1 MQPPVNRRGH
11 NRHVL
16 PPSAAGLAEFG
27 YPGPGDH
34 PCKMALRD
42 VSASGLSIVLAHELP
57 GLEPGSRLD
66 GATLRIGARTF
77 RADLLVMHVTPGP
90 RAGAICGALVFPVE
104 DADLLTLRE
113 VIADLEARLA
123 EPAGVPLGAP

>member
-1 MQPPVNRRGH
+1 MHHPVNRR
-11 NRHVL
+11 RHDRHRL
-16 PPSAAGLAEFG
+16 PQSADARAEFG
-27 YPGPGDH
+27 YPDPDGH
-34 PCKMALRD
+34 PCTMPVRD

-66 GATLRIGARTF
+66 GATVRVGMRSF

-90 RAGAICGALVFPVE
+90 ERGAICGALVFPLE

-113 VIADLEARLA
+113 VVADLERRPTEVA
-123 EPAGVPLGAP
+123 EPALAAR